1 MNAQDKHPAPGTDP
15 QPTPT
20 AALADEPSGFV
31 GDIEQEMDSQNAL
44 RSENSFSDL
53 TPIYVSHSGHARLF
67 SARRYG
73 KLHTLK
79 CLKEDFLLS
88 PTYRQALAKEFD
100 IGIQLDHPYICR
112 TISKEEVE
120 GLGTTIVMEHIDG
133 ETLDDCIKHGHLTS
147 ELAEKV
153 ARQLAEALDY
163 MHSKQILHRDLK
175 PSNIMV
181 TFNGHHTKLIDFSL
195 SDSDNHCVL
204 KMPAG
209 TTNYIAPEVTK
220 EGYRPNMKADIY
232 SFGVVLKQMAEVC
245 RNSHLAHCAQLCMHT
260 DPEKRP
266 SSACEALASKPNILR
281 PLLLPLAL
289 TLCCLLLAA
298 LVVISLLQPKAPHP
312 QARKTERTCKKN
324 AASLARNRKRLYLC
338 TANEAGQGH
347 SSAGLERFSHI
358 EEVIG
363 SNPIVPTSTAEPKR
377 THHQGAPAFS
387 FHPYPPPA
395 AARKLEI
402 RNTDGEQQEEGFFGL
417 TR

>member
-1 MNAQDKHPAPGTDP
+1 MNAQDKRPTPGTDP
-15 QPTPT
+15 QPTPA

-112 TISKEEVE
+112 TISKEEVD

-133 ETLDDCIKHGHLTS
+133 ETLDDCIKHGRLTS

-175 PSNIMV
+175 PSNIMI

-232 SFGVVLKQMAEVC
+232 SFGVVQKQMAEVC
-245 RNSHLAHCAQLCMHT
+245 RNSHLAHCAQLCMQT

-289 TLCCLLLAA
+289 TLCCLVLAA
-298 LVVISLLQPKAPHP
+298 LVVISLLHP
-312 QARKTERTCKKN
+312 QAPQGEFLRPDGNEVSPTLPLP
-324 AASLARNRKRLYLC
+324 AAD
-338 TANEAGQGH
+338 
-347 SSAGLERFSHI
+347 
-358 EEVIG
+358 
-363 SNPIVPTSTAEPKR
+363 
-377 THHQGAPAFS
+377 
-387 FHPYPPPA
+387 PA
-395 AARKLEI
+395 AASEA
-402 RNTDGEQQEEGFFGL
+402 N
-417 TR
+417 

>member
-31 GDIEQEMDSQNAL
+31 GDIEQEMDSQTAL

-175 PSNIMV
+175 PSNIMI

-245 RNSHLAHCAQLCMHT
+245 RNSHLGHCAQLCMHT

-298 LVVISLLQPKAPHP
+298 LVVISLLQPKAPQGEFLQP
-312 QARKTERTCKKN
+312 DGNEVSPTLPLP
-324 AASLARNRKRLYLC
+324 AAD
-338 TANEAGQGH
+338 
-347 SSAGLERFSHI
+347 
-358 EEVIG
+358 
-363 SNPIVPTSTAEPKR
+363 
-377 THHQGAPAFS
+377 
-387 FHPYPPPA
+387 PA
-395 AARKLEI
+395 AAPEA
-402 RNTDGEQQEEGFFGL
+402 N
-417 TR
+417 